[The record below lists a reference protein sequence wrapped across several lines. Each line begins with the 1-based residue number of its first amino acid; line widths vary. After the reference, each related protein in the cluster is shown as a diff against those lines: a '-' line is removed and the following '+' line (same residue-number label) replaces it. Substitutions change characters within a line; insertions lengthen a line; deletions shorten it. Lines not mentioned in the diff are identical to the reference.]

1 MQFLSRLICGT
12 VIVFL
17 LIDMIAPNMSFTI
30 NKQKIQKEMKRYIR
44 KDLNSDDIEILTI
57 PKSEIENQK
66 VFQWIHSM
74 EFRYRGAMYDLIP
87 GHETIETKDNYIFT
101 VVNDVMEEQLLA
113 EFISSFDGNP
123 FSGLLKTI
131 KHFAF
136 DAIKYLV
143 KFEITIP
150 YYFLKIQFGTENTI
164 LNYPQVEYPP
174 PKCC

>member
-1 MQFLSRLICGT
+1 LSRLISGT

-17 LIDMIAPNMSFTI
+17 LVDMIAPNLSFTI

-44 KDLNSDDIEILTI
+44 KDLNPDDIEILTI
-57 PKSEIENQK
+57 PKAEIDNK
-66 VFQWIHSM
+66 IVFRWIHSM

-87 GHETIETKDNYIFT
+87 GYETIETVDSFIFT

-123 FSGLLKTI
+123 FSGLMKTI

-136 DAIKYLV
+136 DAIKYFV
-143 KFEITIP
+143 QFEISIP
-150 YYFLKIQFGTENTI
+150 CYILSIQFITKNTI
-164 LNYPQVEYPP
+164 HNYLQVESPP